1 MEWPRELLELFD
13 DPLLDGVRPKVSA
26 PTADD
31 RMSQKLAEVMA
42 WIERNGREPARSG
55 DLKEKMMW
63 AAMRRFEG
71 KNDVGGDDCPQ
82 KEESIL
88 EIVNSKL

>member
-13 DPLLDGVRPKVSA
+13 DPLLDGVRPKMSA

-31 RMSQKLAEVMA
+31 RMSQKLAEVRA
-42 WIERNGREPARSG
+42 WIGRYGREPERNG

-63 AAMRRFEG
+63 AAMTAL
-71 KNDVGGDDCPQ
+71 KN
-82 KEESIL
+82 KNLME
-88 EIVNSKL
+88 

>member
-55 DLKEKMMW
+55 DLKE
-63 AAMRRFEG
+63 
-71 KNDVGGDDCPQ
+71 NDVGGDDCPQ
-82 KEESIL
+82 KQELDGIRYGYRQGVRG
-88 EIVNSKL
+88 IIG